1 MSDYAE
7 IENIKHRLITER
19 TKIMAAVAA
28 LSPADV
34 LRPLPDGWSAKDI
47 LAHLANSEAV
57 NVKFARLMLSQN
69 QPVQLRA
76 VASDYPDFI
85 ASHDTFTLDEFNAYI
100 AEKWRITPWSDV
112 LSTLQT
118 TRNETLAWLESL
130 TPAQLDRSGEHA
142 VWGDQTVRGM
152 LKILV
157 IHDKLHT
164 QDLARI
170 AGGLSF

>member
-7 IENIKHRLITER
+7 IENIKHRLVTER
-19 TKIMAAVAA
+19 AKVMAAVAL
-28 LSPADV
+28 LSPIELV
-34 LRPLPDGWSAKDI
+34 RQLPDGWSAKDI

-57 NVKFARLMLSQN
+57 NVKFARLMLSQD

-76 VASDYPDFI
+76 VASDFPDFI
-85 ASHDTFTLDEFNAYI
+85 ASRETFTLDEFNAYI
-100 AEKWRITPWSDV
+100 AEKWRTTPWTSV
-112 LSTLQT
+112 LTALET

-130 TPAQLDRSGEHA
+130 TPEQLDRGGEHA

-164 QDLARI
+164 QDLTRI